1 MGFETAVRDCL
12 TSISKVRDTAVSG
25 RSDDPSPLSASWRDT
40 RVAGPVAEMCALYIG
55 SGCSSTSQKKSLF
68 SFNSFSGTSNC
79 LEFYAVLFFQLAKGG
94 GGVLKC
100 DELITIKLSVT
111 IVIL

>member
-1 MGFETAVRDCL
+1 MGFETAVRDCV

-40 RVAGPVAEMCALYIG
+40 RVAGPVAEMCDLYIG

-68 SFNSFSGTSNC
+68 SFNSFSGTSN
-79 LEFYAVLFFQLAKGG
+79 LFFQLAKGG
-94 GGVLKC
+94 GGVWKC